1 MQPHCLQHDAVAIS
15 HHLPFRLQQ
24 LLLNKQQSTTMKKIL
39 LLISGVFGIA
49 SAQAQIGINTENP
62 RGALHIDAASSTAT
76 TNPSSGTI
84 TAAQALDDVII
95 DSRGNVGIGTVNP
108 TQKLEIQTGGTA
120 ANPVTGFKLADGSQG
135 ADKVLTSDANGIG
148 IWKSGNLLYSDILY
162 VDGLKAAFKAFEAPS
177 PYANY
182 VFGRCGT
189 ILNSNGT
196 PYCISL
202 PGTGVYQLSI
212 SVRFY
217 FNTTAMTGHEN
228 KVESVV
234 ASLMTNSNINIGWT
248 ENRFRGSFE
257 QYGISMAE
265 VSPNCSYA
273 ITINQ
278 TIAIDTVTGN
288 NVYIGLSINSNT
300 NTTAL
305 PVTFDSRYIGIGNG
319 APTLPQRQG
328 GSWVKIK
335 DL

>member
-1 MQPHCLQHDAVAIS
+1 
-15 HHLPFRLQQ
+15 
-24 LLLNKQQSTTMKKIL
+24 MKFFL
-39 LLISGVFGIA
+39 CLISGIFSIVFVH
-49 SAQAQIGINTENP
+49 AQVGINTENP
-62 RGALHIDAASSTAT
+62 RGLLHIDAASSLAT
-76 TNPSSGTI
+76 TNPTDGTV
-84 TAAQALDDVII
+84 TVVQALDDVII
-95 DSRGNVGIGTVNP
+95 DSRGNVGVGTVNP

-120 ANPVTGFKLADGSQG
+120 ANPVTGFKLVDGSQG
-135 ADKVLTSDANGIG
+135 ADKVLTSDANGIA
-148 IWKSGNLLYSDILY
+148 IWKSGNLLYSDIPY

-182 VFGRCGT
+182 AFGRCGT
-189 ILNSNGT
+189 ILNSDGT

-212 SVRFY
+212 SVRFH

-257 QYGISMAE
+257 QYGISMAV

-278 TIAIDTVTGN
+278 TIATDAVTGN
-288 NVYIGLSINSNT
+288 NVYIGLGINSNI
-300 NTTAL
+300 NTTVL
-305 PVTFDSRYIGIGNG
+305 PATFSSRYIGIGNG

>member
-1 MQPHCLQHDAVAIS
+1 
-15 HHLPFRLQQ
+15 
-24 LLLNKQQSTTMKKIL
+24 MKFFL
-39 LLISGVFGIA
+39 CLISGIFSIVFVH
-49 SAQAQIGINTENP
+49 AQVGINTENP
-62 RGALHIDAASSTAT
+62 RGLLHIDAASSLAT
-76 TNPSSGTI
+76 TNPTDGTV
-84 TAAQALDDVII
+84 TVVQALDDVII

-120 ANPVTGFKLADGSQG
+120 ANPVTGFKLVDGSQG
-135 ADKVLTSDANGIG
+135 ADKVLTSDANGIA
-148 IWKSGNLLYSDILY
+148 IWKSGNLLYSDIPY

-182 VFGRCGT
+182 AFGRCGT
-189 ILNSNGT
+189 ILNSDGT

-212 SVRFY
+212 NVRFH
-217 FNTTAMTGHEN
+217 FNTAAMNGHEN

-234 ASLMTNSNINIGWT
+234 ASLMTNPNINIGWT

-257 QYGISMAE
+257 QYGIQLAV

-278 TIAIDTVTGN
+278 IIATDAVTGN
-288 NVYIGLSINSNT
+288 NVYIGLGINSNV
-300 NTTAL
+300 NTTVL
-305 PVTFDSRYIGIGNG
+305 PATFSSRYIGIGNG